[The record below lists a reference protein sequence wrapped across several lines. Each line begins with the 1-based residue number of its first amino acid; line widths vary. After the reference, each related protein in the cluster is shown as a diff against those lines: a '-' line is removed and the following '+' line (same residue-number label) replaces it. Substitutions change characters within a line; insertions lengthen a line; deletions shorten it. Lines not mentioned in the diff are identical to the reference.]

1 MTMRVLLID
10 DDEAEHEIF
19 SLALKKYNSSI
30 TVITANNLHESDA
43 LLKNF
48 LPDAIFLDMYMP
60 GINGIE
66 ALKRIKEIPDLRDA
80 RLYMYSAF
88 YFTLEEK
95 EALELGALRWIKK
108 PDDFEAYQG
117 LFKELFEQK

>member
-1 MTMRVLLID
+1 
-10 DDEAEHEIF
+10 
-19 SLALKKYNSSI
+19 LKKYNSSI